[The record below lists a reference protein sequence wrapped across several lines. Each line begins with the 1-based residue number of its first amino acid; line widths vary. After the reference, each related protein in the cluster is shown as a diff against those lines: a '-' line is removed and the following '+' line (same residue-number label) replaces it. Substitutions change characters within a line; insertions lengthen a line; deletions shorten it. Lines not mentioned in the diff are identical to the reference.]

1 VKTEPATLEQLLEL
15 FPPEIADLSR
25 AADALI
31 RSSIPVGGSLV
42 SLGWKNVRY
51 GPRTP
56 IRMDELVV
64 VMNPMRDRVNLN
76 FADYE
81 SLPDPDRLL
90 EGTGKGIRHIKIRTA
105 ADLKRPGVKALL
117 QAAGKRAG
125 V

>member
-1 VKTEPATLEQLLEL
+1 VKAEPATLEQLLEL
-15 FPPEIADLSR
+15 FPPEVADLGR

-31 RSSIPVGGSLV
+31 RSTISVGGSAV

-56 IRMDELVV
+56 FRMEEIIVV
-64 VMNPMRDRVNLN
+64 LNPIRDRVNLN
-76 FADYE
+76 FGDFE
-81 SLPDPDRLL
+81 TLPDPDRLL
-90 EGTGKGIRHIKIRTA
+90 EGTGKGIRHVKIRTA

-125 V
+125 L